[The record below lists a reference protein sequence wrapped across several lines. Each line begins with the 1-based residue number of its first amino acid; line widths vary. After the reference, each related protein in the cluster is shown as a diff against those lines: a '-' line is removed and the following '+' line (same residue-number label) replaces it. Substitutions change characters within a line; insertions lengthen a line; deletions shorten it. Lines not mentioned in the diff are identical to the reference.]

1 MPFVT
6 NFPCLLI
13 EELSQKAVSFSVR
26 CIYTCQVLRLGR
38 EVAGACDDIIDMR
51 VNMSHLHQADL
62 HTGATVTS
70 AND

>member
-1 MPFVT
+1 M
-6 NFPCLLI
+6 
-13 EELSQKAVSFSVR
+13 R

-70 AND
+70 ANDLSAKLYNHGEGPY